1 MVWQTLV
8 SRAIEVL
15 PGEGREVTLRRG
27 TVHRLRSEL
36 LRHVEIS
43 HLGVIASSWAG
54 VFLPQVI
61 TATDGLAWV
70 TLGVGVIFVVVVS
83 HDVFEGV

>member
-43 HLGVIASSWAG
+43 HL
-54 VFLPQVI
+54 
-61 TATDGLAWV
+61 TRETER
-70 TLGVGVIFVVVVS
+70 
-83 HDVFEGV
+83 DVNYMILKDLKIKLNEC